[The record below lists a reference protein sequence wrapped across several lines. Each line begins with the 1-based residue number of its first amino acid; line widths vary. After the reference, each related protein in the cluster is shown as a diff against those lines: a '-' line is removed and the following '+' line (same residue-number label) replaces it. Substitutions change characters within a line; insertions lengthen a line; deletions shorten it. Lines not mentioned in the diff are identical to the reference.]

1 MLSKKC
7 KYAIHALVYLAE
19 KYQQGP
25 VHIQEIAEKRHIP
38 KKFLEA
44 ILLELRNAKIL
55 HSKKGKGGGY
65 YLHQKPSDVNLMEIM
80 RLMDGAIAMLPCVS
94 LHYYERCEECRTE
107 KTCGIRDAFIKV
119 RDETLAILGG
129 STLDKILKREK
140 ALGAK

>member
-19 KYQQGP
+19 RYQEGP
-25 VHIQEIAEKRHIP
+25 VHIQEIAENRSIP

-65 YLHQKPSDVNLMEIM
+65 YLYQKPSEVNLMEII

-94 LHYYERCEECRTE
+94 LNYYERCEECQNE
-107 KTCGIRDAFIKV
+107 KTCGIRDNFIKV
-119 RDETLAILGG
+119 RDETLRILGG
-129 STLDKILKREK
+129 ATLDKIMKREK
-140 ALGAK
+140 ILGAK

>member
-19 KYQQGP
+19 RYQQGP
-25 VHIQEIAEKRHIP
+25 VHIQEIAENRHIP

-65 YLHQKPSDVNLMEIM
+65 YLYRHPAEVNLMEVI

-94 LHYYERCEECRTE
+94 LNYYEPCEECSNER
-107 KTCGIRDAFIKV
+107 TCGIRDSFIGV
-119 RDETLAILGG
+119 RDETLRILSE
-129 STLDKILKREK
+129 STLQKIMEREK
-140 ALGAK
+140 TKD

>member
-19 KYQQGP
+19 RYQQGP
-25 VHIQEIAEKRHIP
+25 VHIQEIAEKQRIP

-65 YLHQKPSDVNLMEIM
+65 YLYKRPEDVNLIDII
-80 RLMDGAIAMLPCVS
+80 RQIDGAISLLPCVS
-94 LHYYERCEECRTE
+94 LNYYEPCEECKDE
-107 KTCGIRDAFIKV
+107 ITCGIRHAFLSV
-119 RDETLAILGG
+119 RDESLKVLAN
-129 STLDKILKREK
+129 STLDKIVKMHQK
-140 ALGAK
+140 